1 MRSRTPVSGTV
12 GASEGRVRPC
22 PPRRPSPKLKPIPVW
37 INKVTSLS
45 DDDILELTSTNLPIN
60 RVRIIMASARDR
72 IAEACRQGV
81 KPGVIDARRIEFEA
95 ANEICRLFGEEL
107 K

>member
-1 MRSRTPVSGTV
+1 MEVGGVS
-12 GASEGRVRPC
+12 E
-22 PPRRPSPKLKPIPVW
+22 LKPVPVW

-45 DDDILELTSTNLPIN
+45 DGDILELTRTNLAIN
-60 RVRIIMASARDR
+60 TVRIIMASARGR
-72 IAEACRQGV
+72 IEQAYRQCS
-81 KPGVIDARRIEFEA
+81 KPSVIDVRRIEFEA

>member
-1 MRSRTPVSGTV
+1 
-12 GASEGRVRPC
+12 
-22 PPRRPSPKLKPIPVW
+22 
-37 INKVTSLS
+37 
-45 DDDILELTSTNLPIN
+45 
-60 RVRIIMASARDR
+60 MAAALNR

>member
-1 MRSRTPVSGTV
+1 VV
-12 GASEGRVRPC
+12 I
-22 PPRRPSPKLKPIPVW
+22 KPIPVW

-45 DDDILELTSTNLPIN
+45 DGDILELTRTNLP
-60 RVRIIMASARDR
+60 
-72 IAEACRQGV
+72 V

>member
-12 GASEGRVRPC
+12 GASGGEGAPG
-22 PPRRPSPKLKPIPVW
+22 PLRRPSPKLKPIPVW
-37 INKVTSLS
+37 INKIASLA
-45 DDDILELTSTNLPIN
+45 DDDILELTTTNLPIN
-60 RVRIIMASARDR
+60 RVRIIMAAARDR
-72 IAEACRQGV
+72 IAEAYRQGV
-81 KPGVIDARRIEFEA
+81 KPGVINARRIEFEA

>member
-1 MRSRTPVSGTV
+1 VS
-12 GASEGRVRPC
+12 E
-22 PPRRPSPKLKPIPVW
+22 LKPIPVW

-45 DDDILELTSTNLPIN
+45 DGDIRELTRTNLAIN
-60 RVRIIMASARDR
+60 RVRIIMASAEAR
-72 IAEACRQGV
+72 IAEAYRQGV
-81 KPGVIDARRIEFEA
+81 KPGVIDVRRIEFEA

>member
-1 MRSRTPVSGTV
+1 M
-12 GASEGRVRPC
+12 SEPE
-22 PPRRPSPKLKPIPVW
+22 PIPVW

-45 DDDILELTSTNLPIN
+45 DGDILELTRTNLPIN
-60 RVRIIMASARDR
+60 RVRIIMASAEAR
-72 IAEACRQGV
+72 IAEAYRQGA
-81 KPGVIDARRIEFEA
+81 KPNVIDVRRIEFEA